1 MSSILRSLVA
11 SVASVAA
18 SRMSARS
25 ERAKRELAYKEVPL
39 DVILKETHTWL
50 REAGAS
56 LLAPRR

>member
-18 SRMSARS
+18 SRMS